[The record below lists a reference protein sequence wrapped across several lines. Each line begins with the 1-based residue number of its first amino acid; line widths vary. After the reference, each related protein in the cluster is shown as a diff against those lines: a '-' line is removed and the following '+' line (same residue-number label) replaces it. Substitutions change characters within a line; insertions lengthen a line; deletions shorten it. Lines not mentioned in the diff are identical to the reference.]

1 IYQHKICVFTL
12 SSNIRKIL
20 FIVFCKIYFIIYI
33 DEYVKESNEVDY
45 IKIGDLLEETFDKS
59 WSDASK
65 KRYGGALYRWYKWL
79 KEQEK
84 IVE

>member
-1 IYQHKICVFTL
+1 
-12 SSNIRKIL
+12 
-20 FIVFCKIYFIIYI
+20 
-33 DEYVKESNEVDY
+33 
-45 IKIGDLLEETFDKS
+45 LLEETFDKS